1 MLVNYKYK
9 SGWTKTTH
17 MLTGAVS
24 KQTTDD
30 LKEELSMTWYGI
42 PTDGSNDE
50 NDKHLP
56 ILIRH
61 VGKISGLIETSLLD
75 IPNINSGSTTP
86 QMFNV
91 CNEVIENFSL
101 EWNKCVTYSSDN
113 TNSMAGCKNSLLKKI
128 KDAQAEQ
135 KVFDVGCSCHLA
147 HICAGKEA
155 RQFLVYIE
163 DFVIDIFCH
172 FQQSGKRKSQLR
184 ELMEFNNNEIE
195 RSSNTSALGG

>member
-1 MLVNYKYK
+1 
-9 SGWTKTTH
+9 
-17 MLTGAVS
+17 MLTGVVS

-30 LKEELSMTWYGI
+30 LREELSMTWYGI
-42 PTDGSNDE
+42 ATDGSSDK
-50 NDKHLP
+50 NDKYLP

-61 VGKISGLIETSLLD
+61 VGKTSGLIEKSLLD
-75 IPNINSGSTTP
+75 IPNINSGSTAQ

-101 EWNKCVTYSSDN
+101 DWNKCVTYSSDN
-113 TNSMAGCKNSLLKKI
+113 TNSMAGRQNSLLEKI
-128 KDAQAEQ
+128 KDSQAEQ
-135 KVFDVGCSCHLA
+135 KVFDIGCPCHLA

-155 RQFLVYIE
+155 RQFLVCIE

-172 FQQSGKRKSQLR
+172 FQQSAKRKSQLR
-184 ELMEFNNNEIE
+184 ELMDFNNNEIE